1 MISTSALNS
10 MNINRVLRTLW
21 EREPISRID
30 ISKHLELDKSTITKI
45 MTQLLE
51 RNIVLEQSIGDS
63 KPGGGRKPIHL
74 GINRTYGAIIGVE
87 LQTDLARV
95 VAVTITGDILFQKQ
109 QFLNF
114 DKTNISELFEQIVL
128 WHKAQLEKDGWRV
141 LGASLGIAG
150 IINPY
155 EKTILQSNPLS
166 ISSAVRLDH
175 SMEERLGIPI
185 FLENDTRCCCW
196 AHLVDMKSQDP
207 KHLLYI
213 LGEFRKHTVTNVH
226 SRVLAVGMAFV
237 IDGKLHYGQNFT
249 SGEFSSIF
257 KKDGNPTQFS
267 TPNQEAVFLGITDH
281 TMRKQIFYE
290 LADNIAFLTNILNLG
305 TIGIAGDVA
314 EYQEELTQALK
325 LSIEKNWSY
334 EKQAQVAIVVTPF
347 REWAVA
353 YGAAAFVIERL
364 FALPKMN
371 DVQDQ
376 QLEMGIELFDLIDS
390 IGDG

>member
-10 MNINRVLRTLW
+10 ININRVLRTLW
-21 EREPISRID
+21 EKEPISRID

-51 RNIVLEQSIGDS
+51 RQIVLEQSFGDS
-63 KPGGGRKPIHL
+63 KPGGGRKPIYL
-74 GINRTYGAIIGVE
+74 GINKVYGAIIGVE

-95 VAVTITGDILFQKQ
+95 VAVSITGEILFQKQ

-150 IINPY
+150 IVNPY
-155 EKTILQSNPLS
+155 ERTIIQSNPLY
-166 ISSAVRLDH
+166 ITSAVKLDQ
-175 SMEERLGIPI
+175 SIDQRLGMPV

-196 AHLVDMKSQDP
+196 AHLVEKKSQDP
-207 KHLLYI
+207 KHLMYL

-226 SRVLAVGMAFV
+226 SRVLAIGLAFV

-249 SGEFSSIF
+249 SGEFSSIL
-257 KKDGNPTQFS
+257 KKDHNPTQFS
-267 TPNQEAVFLGITDH
+267 TPNQEAVFLGISDH
-281 TMRKQIFYE
+281 SQRKHIFHE
-290 LADNIAFLTNILNLG
+290 LAENIAFLTNILNLG

-314 EYQEELTQALK
+314 EYHQELTDALTE
-325 LSIEKNWSY
+325 SIEQNWSY
-334 EKQAQVAIVVTPF
+334 KQQAQVEIVVTPF

-376 QLEMGIELFDLIDS
+376 QLEMGIELFDLIDE
-390 IGDG
+390 IGG